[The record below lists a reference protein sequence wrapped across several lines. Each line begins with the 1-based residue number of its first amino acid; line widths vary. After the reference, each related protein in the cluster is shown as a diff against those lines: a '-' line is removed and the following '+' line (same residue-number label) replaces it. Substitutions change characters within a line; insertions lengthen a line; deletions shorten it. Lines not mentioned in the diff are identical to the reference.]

1 MGRLDYLSQFSSKS
15 TVASYRSALKKFFQT
30 VFDEPVKDLDVAAEK
45 YFSEARD
52 HAKCVEAFM
61 VAMKAAPPKTRKAY
75 LTAVR
80 IFLLENEVELP
91 QRFWRR
97 LRGRIKGSRPVSTE
111 KIPTREELR
120 GIMQHLPLHGRALY
134 LTLLSSGM
142 RIGEALKIKIQD
154 VELDKMPAVVH
165 IRSEYTKTGNPR
177 ITFIS
182 EEAKETLKEW
192 LRVRDRYL
200 KAAAGKSHLHDKSVE
215 DDRLFPF
222 TAMNARAMWSNA
234 LEKTGNGKRDPRT
247 GRLVI
252 RPHVLR
258 KYFRATLG
266 KYSIDL
272 TEALMGHEG
281 YLTEVYRKYP
291 NPEKELGEFYKK
303 HMHEL
308 CVFDASGLEDI
319 KIEQKVNEKVAVL
332 RKTLEDVMAENLML
346 KRRVQELEDA
356 VAEIKRRL
364 LQRLE
369 ELEKK
374 EA

>member
-1 MGRLDYLSQFSSKS
+1 M
-15 TVASYRSALKKFFQT
+15 
-30 VFDEPVKDLDVAAEK
+30 
-45 YFSEARD
+45 
-52 HAKCVEAFM
+52 
-61 VAMKAAPPKTRKAY
+61 
-75 LTAVR
+75 
-80 IFLLENEVELP
+80 
-91 QRFWRR
+91 
-97 LRGRIKGSRPVSTE
+97 
-111 KIPTREELR
+111 
-120 GIMQHLPLHGRALY
+120 
-134 LTLLSSGM
+134 
-142 RIGEALKIKIQD
+142 
-154 VELDKMPAVVH
+154 VH

-215 DDRLFPF
+215 DDRLFPL

-234 LEKTGNGKRDPRT
+234 LEKTRNGKRDPRT

-332 RKTLEDVMAENLML
+332 RKTLEDV
-346 KRRVQELEDA
+346 
-356 VAEIKRRL
+356 VAE
-364 LQRLE
+364 E
-369 ELEKK
+369 VVV
-374 EA
+374 A